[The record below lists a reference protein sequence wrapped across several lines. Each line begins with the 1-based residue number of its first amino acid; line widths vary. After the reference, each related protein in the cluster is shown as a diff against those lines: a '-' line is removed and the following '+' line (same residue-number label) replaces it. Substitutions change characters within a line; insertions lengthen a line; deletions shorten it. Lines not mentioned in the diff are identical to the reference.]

1 MELFQKKIGPIFLK
15 ENSDAATFIEKMNEL
30 QNKATTPEL
39 KKEIEKQI
47 KLASYGSVGERNIA
61 YELKNSGM
69 DMYTA

>member
-47 KLASYGSVGERNIA
+47 KLASYGSEQMSYRHLVLFEHRGQDA
-61 YELKNSGM
+61 
-69 DMYTA
+69 